1 MNLDKPTD
9 ELESILA
16 NTKPSD
22 VAAFIEK
29 NKEYMVID
37 DEKHKIKKFYIYYT
51 DTIKRHKVKLKDAYS
66 FAGLSGSFGS
76 KIVREEKHT
85 TDRDCILRLC
95 IAGRFDLQEINRALK
110 LYGMSELYVKDPR
123 DACIMAKVIHAT
135 KHKNNRLTMDELD
148 DFLIQNKQ
156 QKITKDEKNI
166 T

>member
-16 NTKPSD
+16 NTKPSE

-29 NKEYMVID
+29 NKEYMVIG
-37 DEKHKIKKFYIYYT
+37 DEKDKKDRFYVYYK
-51 DTIKRHKVKLKDAYS
+51 DTIGKHKVKLQEAYS
-66 FAGLSGSFGS
+66 FAGISGSFGS
-76 KIVREEKHT
+76 KIVRGEKHT

-123 DACIMAKVIHAT
+123 DACIMAKVIQAT
-135 KHKNNRLTMDELD
+135 KHKDKRLTMDELD

>member
-16 NTKPSD
+16 NTKPSE

-29 NKEYMVID
+29 NKEYMVVG
-37 DEKHKIKKFYIYYT
+37 DEKHKVKKFYIYYT
-51 DTIKRHKVKLKDAYS
+51 DTIRLHKVKLKEAYS
-66 FAGLSGSFGS
+66 YAGLSDSFGS

-95 IAGRFDLQEINRALK
+95 IAGCFELQEINRALK

-123 DACIMAKVIHAT
+123 DACIMAKVIQAT
-135 KHKNNRLTMDELD
+135 KHKDKRLMMDELD
-148 DFLIQNKQ
+148 DFLIQNGQ
-156 QKITKDEKNI
+156 PKITKDEKNI